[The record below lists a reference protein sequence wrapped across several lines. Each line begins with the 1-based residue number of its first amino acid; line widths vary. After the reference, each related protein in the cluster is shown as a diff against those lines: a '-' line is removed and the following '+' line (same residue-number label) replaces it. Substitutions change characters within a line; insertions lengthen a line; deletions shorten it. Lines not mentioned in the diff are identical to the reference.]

1 MEVSSALGVPPI
13 SMVLDGFDFG
23 LDLADG
29 EEWASDVEGF
39 GKFMAVKDFEDE
51 GALV

>member
-1 MEVSSALGVPPI
+1 MSSALGVPLI

-29 EEWASDVEGF
+29 EEWASDNVEGF